1 MEPIDYLVAMWRS
14 RWVIALLTVLGLGAG
29 LLVAT
34 NTTPTYQAR
43 SSVLLTPSPGVA
55 NNELGEVGNY
65 MNYQIHSYAE
75 LVNSRVVL
83 DPVLDDVSLP
93 YGVDW
98 LENQVN
104 AQVPVNTSIID
115 ISVDDTDPARA
126 ARLANSVARHLETA
140 VEAAA
145 PEPSDD
151 ASTLELQTVAQ
162 ATRPQNPIAPRTA
175 LYLAGGAGLGFFLAV
190 LLGLARFALVRSRQT
205 SEPSS
210 PGRRAAA
217 GTTSGTSAGTSSGE
231 QVHTVSDREL
241 EGVRS

>member
-1 MEPIDYLVAMWRS
+1 MEPIDYLVAVWRS
-14 RWVIALLTVLGLGAG
+14 RFVIVLLTVLGLGAG

-43 SSVLLTPSPGVA
+43 SAVLLTPSPGVS
-55 NNELGEVGNY
+55 NDELGEVGNY

-83 DPVLDDVSLP
+83 DPVLEDVDLP

-98 LENQVN
+98 LAAQVD

-126 ARLANSVARHLETA
+126 ARLANAVAKHLETA

-145 PEPSDD
+145 PEPSEG
-151 ASTLELQTVAQ
+151 ASTLELQTVAD
-162 ATRPQNPIAPRTA
+162 ATTPQNPIAPRTP
-175 LYLAGGAGLGFFLAV
+175 LYAAGGAGMGFFLAV
-190 LLGLARFALVRSRQT
+190 LFGLARFALLRSRQVAG
-205 SEPSS
+205 PSS
-210 PGRRAAA
+210 SGRRAAA
-217 GTTSGTSAGTSSGE
+217 EAFPGE
-231 QVHTVSDREL
+231 QDYTVPEREL
-241 EGVRS
+241 EGIRS

>member
-1 MEPIDYLVAMWRS
+1 MEPIDYLVAVWRS
-14 RWVIALLTVLGLGAG
+14 RFVIVLLTALGLGAG

-34 NTTPTYQAR
+34 NTTPTYPAK
-43 SSVLLTPSPGVA
+43 SAVLLTPSPGVS
-55 NNELGEVGNY
+55 NDELGEVGNY

-83 DPVLDDVSLP
+83 DPVLEDVDLP

-98 LENQVN
+98 LAAQVD

-126 ARLANSVARHLETA
+126 ARLANAVAKHLETA

-145 PEPSDD
+145 PEPSEG
-151 ASTLELQTVAQ
+151 ASTLELQTVAD
-162 ATRPQNPIAPRTA
+162 ATTPQNPIAPRTP
-175 LYLAGGAGLGFFLAV
+175 LYVAGGGGVGFFLAV
-190 LLGLARFALVRSRQT
+190 LLGLARFALLRSRQV
-205 SEPSS
+205 SEPAP

-217 GTTSGTSAGTSSGE
+217 GAIPGD
-231 QVHTVSDREL
+231 QDYTVPEREL
-241 EGVRS
+241 EGIRS